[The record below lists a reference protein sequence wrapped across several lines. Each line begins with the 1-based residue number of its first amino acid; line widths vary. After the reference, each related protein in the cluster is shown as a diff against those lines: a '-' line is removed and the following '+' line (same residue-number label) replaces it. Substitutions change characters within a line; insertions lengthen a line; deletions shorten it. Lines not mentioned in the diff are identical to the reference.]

1 MEKEDRGSS
10 MLLIASLGR
19 PLVEAGLFP
28 ETVMDCTVQGD
39 KKKKKERLLRK
50 IQGDWEVSPLGINPK
65 SLIKILS

>member
-1 MEKEDRGSS
+1 

-39 KKKKKERLLRK
+39 KKKKKKERLLRK
-50 IQGDWEVSPLGINPK
+50 IQGDWEVSPLGTNPK